1 MQTQIT
7 KDNIE
12 KKKIHKYNS
21 ISLHKKI
28 DRISESKTAAIYL
41 LPSLILIFLTIVF
54 PIIYSFI
61 MSLTNVKFKAGI
73 LDFEFVGLDNYLKI
87 LSDPRIPNILTNT
100 VIFTIVSV
108 LGTIIIAFAIA
119 LSIHHGIWGSW
130 LFKRLFLIP
139 WALSNVVNALMWQWM
154 YSASNGIF
162 NYILM
167 KLHII
172 DEYKM
177 WLTEQSTAMGA
188 IILADIW
195 KSTPFAAL
203 LILAALQSVPKE
215 LYDASK
221 VDGAGMIEQFKSI
234 VLPTIKPVLF
244 VVMVTQTM
252 WTLRVFDIISVLTKG
267 GPVDSTMV
275 LNVYAYD
282 QSFRY
287 INLGYGSALAWLIT
301 IITLIITIFYLK
313 ILGKEN

>member
-1 MQTQIT
+1 MQTQLS
-7 KDNIE
+7 KE
-12 KKKIHKYNS
+12 SLKKKAENTK
-21 ISLHKKI
+21 SLSLRKRF
-28 DRISESKTAAIYL
+28 DRLSETKTASIYL
-41 LPSLILIFLTIVF
+41 FPSLLLILLTIVF
-54 PIIYSFI
+54 PIIYSFV
-61 MSLTNVKFKAGI
+61 MSLNKVGYKAGLI
-73 LDFEFVGLDNYLKI
+73 DFEFVGLNNYLKI
-87 LSDPRIPNILTNT
+87 FSDPRIPNIISNT
-100 VIFTIVSV
+100 IVFTIVSV
-108 LGTIIIAFAIA
+108 LGTLIIAFAIA
-119 LSIHHGIWGSW
+119 LFIHHGIWGSW

-154 YSASNGIF
+154 YSSSNGII
-162 NYILM
+162 NHILLE
-167 KLHII
+167 LHII
-172 DEYKM
+172 EKPVM

-221 VDGAGMIEQFKSI
+221 VDGAGPFQQFKSI

-287 INLGYGSALAWLIT
+287 LDIGYGSALAWLIT
-301 IITLIITIFYLK
+301 IITMVITVFYLRV
-313 ILGKEN
+313 LGKEN